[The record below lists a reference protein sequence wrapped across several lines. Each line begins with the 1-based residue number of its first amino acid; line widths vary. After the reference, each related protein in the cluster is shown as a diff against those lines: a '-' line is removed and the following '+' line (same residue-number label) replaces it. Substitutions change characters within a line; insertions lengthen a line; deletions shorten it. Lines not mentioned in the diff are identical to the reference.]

1 MRYVDSR
8 EAMER
13 RGPLIQHGFQV
24 KAMQCG
30 DVQFPESS
38 GHPVLIE
45 NKKISQFLTDMTSG
59 QLTKQAHNMLQATQW
74 PILMLEGHW
83 IQVNGRIVDTQI
95 TWAQAWDYI
104 QSLQDIGIRLQ
115 LTSDANHTVQ
125 RILQLADY
133 YAKGLHKSVSRRLAG
148 DARVHILANIPGIG
162 ETRARELLRYFHNIE
177 GIVAAKPE
185 DLQTVDNIGP
195 KLAGIIHSFW
205 RS

>member
-13 RGPLIQHGFQV
+13 RAPLIERGFEV
-24 KAMQCG
+24 KAMQTG

-38 GHPVLIE
+38 GYPVLIE
-45 NKKISQFLTDMTSG
+45 NKKISQFLTDMVSG

-133 YAKGLHKSVSRRLAG
+133 YGKGLHKSVSRRLAG

-162 ETRARELLRYFHNIE
+162 ETRAKELLRYFHNIE

-195 KLAGIIHSFW
+195 KLAGTIHAFW